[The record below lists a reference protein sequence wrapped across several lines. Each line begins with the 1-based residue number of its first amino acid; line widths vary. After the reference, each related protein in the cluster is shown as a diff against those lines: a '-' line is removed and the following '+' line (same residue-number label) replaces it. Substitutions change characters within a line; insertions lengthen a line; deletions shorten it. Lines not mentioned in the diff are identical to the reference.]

1 MNNGTII
8 KKDGNSGK
16 SREDYIV
23 RLHPYNGEI
32 EVRNDISE
40 DSSISNGYTILRAR
54 VSKEKGLKVKSEYEK
69 EHVFFFVLKDLTE
82 YTIREEYRPYGLGNG
97 PTGPVIGY
105 CNSKNL
111 ANEIVEELE
120 KKEAEE
126 TNEDVSA

>member
-69 EHVFFFVLKDLTE
+69 EPPDFWAAIWWFCRGF
-82 YTIREEYRPYGLGNG
+82 IRQKLHLR
-97 PTGPVIGY
+97 
-105 CNSKNL
+105 
-111 ANEIVEELE
+111 
-120 KKEAEE
+120 
-126 TNEDVSA
+126 